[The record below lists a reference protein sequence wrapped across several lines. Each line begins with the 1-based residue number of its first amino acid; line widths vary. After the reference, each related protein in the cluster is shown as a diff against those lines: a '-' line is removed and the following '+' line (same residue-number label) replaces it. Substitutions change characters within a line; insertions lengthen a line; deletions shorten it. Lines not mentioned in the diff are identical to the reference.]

1 MKIPASGIDNLL
13 PGQAV
18 GAGKNERAA
27 TADGKAGAAGAA
39 GAVAGTPGK
48 TDAFSSKIL
57 SLRDKVAAGEVVD
70 QAKVERVQKAIADGT
85 FKVDAEAVADK
96 MLQGA
101 ADLFGNRQ

>member
-1 MKIPASGIDNLL
+1 MKIPANGIDNLL

-27 TADGKAGAAGAA
+27 TADGKAAAT

-48 TDAFSSKIL
+48 TDAFSSKIQT
-57 SLRDKVAAGEVVD
+57 LRDRVAAGEVVD
-70 QAKVERVQKAIADGT
+70 QAKVDRVQKAIADGT
-85 FKVDAEAVADK
+85 FKVNAEAVADK